1 MNKTFDKTYLTEK
14 LVLPYSKYVVSD
26 TITDTGR
33 WNIEHELIFLD
44 PADNKYYR
52 TSYREGATELQD
64 ERPWEYD
71 KTVEA
76 VEVEKKLVIKEEFV
90 AEGEQ
95 VQELDTMLTSIL
107 NECKNNSVEVLAR
120 DTTLDAKP
128 DVIVKIVDINH
139 IEKII
144 RNYMNKQPLSQ
155 ESVKTVDIDM
165 EKFQK
170 FCKKLKEKLSN
181 AFDEQH
187 ETNLNDLS
195 DRPAV
200 DDVLEIYCENNKAL
214 SGCKILSYNLLG
226 LYQTYLEYK
235 KNQAYKPME
244 IIVNSIAD
252 DYEACC
258 AEREVEEE
266 LD

>member
-33 WNIEHELIFLD
+33 WNIEHELIFMD

-64 ERPWEYD
+64 EHPWEYD
-71 KTVEA
+71 ETVEA
-76 VEVEKKLVIKEEFV
+76 VEVEKKLVIKEEYV
-90 AEGEQ
+90 TEDEQ

-107 NECKNNSVEVLAR
+107 NECKNNSIEVFAR
-120 DTTLDAKP
+120 DTTLDAEP
-128 DVIVKIVDINH
+128 DVIVKIVDMNH

-155 ESVKTVDIDM
+155 ESVKTADIDM

-170 FCKKLKEKLSN
+170 FCKKLRKKLSDV
-181 AFDEQH
+181 FEQH

-195 DRPAV
+195 DSPAV
-200 DDVLEIYCENNKAL
+200 DDVLEVYCGNNKVL
-214 SGCKILSYNLLG
+214 SGCKTLSYNLLG
-226 LYQTYLEYK
+226 LYRTYSEYK

-258 AEREVEEE
+258 AEMEAEEE